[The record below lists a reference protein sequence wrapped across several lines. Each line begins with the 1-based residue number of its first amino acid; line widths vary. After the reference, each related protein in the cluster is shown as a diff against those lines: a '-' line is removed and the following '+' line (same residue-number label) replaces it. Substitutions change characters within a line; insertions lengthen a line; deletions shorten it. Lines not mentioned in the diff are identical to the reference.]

1 MMVLLYFAEADVLFW
16 TVIALVFA
24 AVALFYMLGRVLQ
37 RSDFEAIAKTELRQV
52 VISVVIALAVAGL
65 AEAMTLAAK
74 GWLGDRDQ
82 FQVSED
88 YLSQLINM
96 QGIPTVVNLWS
107 LGITSLAASSTI
119 KLWGGKALGPL
130 MTVNDMVGKILGYFF
145 GAIIASANIQLISIA
160 AAQAFS
166 MLIIACG
173 AVLRAIPFTRE
184 GGSLLIALGFAAY
197 IVWPLTFAVDY
208 KILQQLGA
216 DKDNKEWAALAEV
229 KTADIYGYNVMK
241 AALPDLVS
249 FIFMPFTIVNNA
261 TMLVMQSTIIGVINL
276 TITIGF
282 ARVFSEFLME
292 IG

>member
-1 MMVLLYFAEADVLFW
+1 MVLLYFAEADVLFW

-24 AVALFYMLGRVLQ
+24 AIALVYMLGRILQ

-74 GWLGDRDQ
+74 GWLGERDQ
-82 FQVSED
+82 FQVSTD
-88 YLSQLINM
+88 YLTQLINM

-107 LGITSLAASSTI
+107 LGITSLAASSSI
-119 KLWGGKALGPL
+119 RLGGGKALGML
-130 MTVNDMVGKILGYFF
+130 ATINDMVGKILGYFF

-160 AAQAFS
+160 FAQAFS
-166 MLIIACG
+166 MLMIACG

-184 GGSLLIALGFAAY
+184 GGSFLIALGFALY
-197 IVWPLTFAVDY
+197 FVWPITFAVDY
-208 KILQQLGA
+208 RILQQLGA
-216 DKDNKEWAALAEV
+216 DKNNKEWASLAEV
-229 KTADIYGYNVMK
+229 KTTDIYGYGVMK
-241 AALPDLVS
+241 AAFPDIVS
-249 FIFMPFTIVNNA
+249 FVFMPLKLISNA

-276 TITIGF
+276 TITVGF